1 MLLTAPPRSSLRVEG
16 TSPHQRT
23 RAVQTGPNIPR
34 PVHQSAAKPLSRFA
48 VDLIQD
54 DKETSVP
61 SEGEGL
67 ILTVELDRL
76 ASQVRHLRDE
86 LQRLH
91 ADLAAEHRMNT
102 LLSAQLNPLPEYPS
116 TVG

>member
-1 MLLTAPPRSSLRVEG
+1 MS
-16 TSPHQRT
+16 
-23 RAVQTGPNIPR
+23 
-34 PVHQSAAKPLSRFA
+34 
-48 VDLIQD
+48 
-54 DKETSVP
+54 

-86 LQRLH
+86 LQRLQ

-102 LLSAQLNPLPEYPS
+102 LLSAQLNLLPEYPS
-116 TVG
+116 TFG